1 MYAIVEIAGL
11 QYKVEQDQQIYV
23 NRLQGAEGDKVSF
36 DRVMLT
42 DNNGTIAVGAPVIEG
57 LAVSATILKHVKG
70 DKVIIFKK
78 KRRKGYQK
86 QTGFRQSHTQISIDA
101 IGAGVVPKKAAKEA
115 PVKAEA
121 PKAEAPANDLNAL
134 TVADLREMAKAK
146 DIAGYSTMKKA
157 ELIDALSN

>member
-78 KRRKGYQK
+78 KKNV
-86 QTGFRQSHTQISIDA
+86 A
-101 IGAGVVPKKAAKEA
+101 NNLEKK
-115 PVKAEA
+115 
-121 PKAEAPANDLNAL
+121 
-134 TVADLREMAKAK
+134 
-146 DIAGYSTMKKA
+146 
-157 ELIDALSN
+157 